1 MSEDR
6 APEVNRAQGE
16 KPRHSGAGIQAL
28 LGAPQLSAF
37 PSPAPRGPLEATQK
51 GQMSMSHLQFIF
63 A

>member
-1 MSEDR
+1 MSEDQ

-28 LGAPQLSAF
+28 PGAPQLSAF
-37 PSPAPRGPLEATQK
+37 PSPPRGPLEATQK